1 MIKLCKDN
9 FGDTYCLAGIVG
21 GNYQDHYYIRNS
33 NGKIFMLSVAIE
45 GTDAYDFQER
55 ERKENYTKVVFDK
68 TFHQDCYGERYVVF
82 DELPSNTPKYSK
94 GHLDNNFVI
103 EINKKMGSMPV
114 PNIILNR
121 YDLRYTND
129 DIYWVHIQEQLRS
142 STVGLRIHANRAW
155 IGILRMP
162 ISPNCLEEMIRKV
175 FSVFPAV
182 HNISFQFTR
191 FNPKLLWP
199 NALFKESSFLYI
211 QLPESHEALF
221 ARTSGHFR
229 RRIKYERRRIERAV
243 GSIRIERYATSEIPL
258 EIIQLYVQYKSQKY
272 DDKDLHRG
280 ISGVLNGRS
289 IPVTHCYVLRCNND
303 VLAIILTSEDGTD
316 PYLVNLAYNPQFAA
330 LSPGKV
336 LYIELLKSLID
347 RKKKILYLGSGEYE
361 YKHYLGA
368 VETAYWV
375 GDICR
380 DDIV

>member
-199 NALFKESSFLYI
+199 NALFKESSFWYI

-258 EIIQLYVQYKSQKY
+258 EIIQLYVQPEHKESLSVAVHIPYCYASIGSICEFAAV
-272 DDKDLHRG
+272 HRDG
-280 ISGVLNGRS
+280 YNKFLYAGSCRCECNNMMIQCTYEENYNYLRLGRS
-289 IPVTHCYVLRCNND
+289 VQYENSSCIIDATQPYRVIYTPVNELIV
-303 VLAIILTSEDGTD
+303 GG
-316 PYLVNLAYNPQFAA
+316 A
-330 LSPGKV
+330 L
-336 LYIELLKSLID
+336 
-347 RKKKILYLGSGEYE
+347 
-361 YKHYLGA
+361 
-368 VETAYWV
+368 
-375 GDICR
+375 
-380 DDIV
+380 